1 MKQYK
6 KIQGADFIRN
16 LRLETDDKG
25 NNEYGSSRFKGETLD
40 IVLPDN
46 KHIKRVTFGI
56 HEIWKTHHV
65 AVISEILKV
74 DTEPKGDFIDHVLNQ
89 ACYENGWD

>member
-6 KIQGADFIRN
+6 RIQGAENIRQ
-16 LRLETDDKG
+16 LRLMANDSAIEV
-25 NNEYGSSRFKGETLD
+25 GSSRFKGETFD
-40 IVLPDN
+40 IVLPDL
-46 KHIKRVTFGI
+46 KHIKRVTFGF
-56 HEIWKTHHV
+56 HEIMGTNRV
-65 AVISEILKV
+65 AVVSETLKV

>member
-6 KIQGADFIRN
+6 KIQGAENIRQ
-16 LRLETDDKG
+16 LRLMADDSAI
-25 NNEYGSSRFKGETLD
+25 EVGSSRFQGETFD
-40 IVLPDN
+40 IVLPDL
-46 KHIKRVTFGI
+46 KHIKRVTFGF
-56 HEIWKTHHV
+56 HEIMGTNRV
-65 AVISEILKV
+65 AVVSETLKV